1 MKFKCP
7 ILIVTSC
14 AYMLAA
20 PLLSSGQS
28 AGVPKN
34 AEAASSGAATPEAI
48 HKKIEDY
55 LRNQYGWD
63 DTFKLTFSPF
73 EQTGVP
79 DIEKITVTV
88 TSNGQSDGAAIFV
101 SKDGRYMFRGE
112 MEELP
117 ADPFAAVR
125 AQINLSDSPAK
136 GPANA
141 ATVIVEYGDFQCP
154 VCKSADLSLRE
165 ILPKFSDARF
175 VFKDYP
181 LVDIHPWAM
190 TAALAGRCAYQQ
202 SNDGFWKFHDLIYDN
217 QAGISAANAWDKMQE
232 FATQVGLDATA
243 LRACMADP
251 KTHSAVAASIAEGQ
265 KLHVANTPTFFINGH
280 RQIGLDPTSFTST
293 ITGSVRILKPH

>member
-1 MKFKCP
+1 MKFKYL
-7 ILIVTSC
+7 ILCFLSG
-14 AYMLAA
+14 MLAT
-20 PLLSSGQS
+20 PLSSRGQ
-28 AGVPKN
+28 AVDAPKN
-34 AEAASSGAATPEAI
+34 GEPASSAAATPEAI
-48 HKKIEDY
+48 HKRIEDY

-63 DTFKLTFSPF
+63 DSFKLAFSAL

-88 TSNGQSDGAAIFV
+88 TNNGQSDGAAIYV

-125 AQINLSDSPAK
+125 AQINLSDSPTK
-136 GPANA
+136 GPATA
-141 ATVIVEYGDFQCP
+141 ATVIVEYADFQCP

-165 ILPKFSDARF
+165 ILPKFPDARF

-217 QAGISAANAWDKMQE
+217 QAQISAGNSWDKMQE
-232 FATQVGLDATA
+232 YAGQAGLDATA
-243 LRACMADP
+243 LRTCMADP
-251 KTHSAVAASIAEGQ
+251 KTHAAVAASISEGQ
-265 KLHVANTPTFFINGH
+265 KLHIANTPTFFINGH
-280 RQIGLDPTSFTST
+280 RQIGLDPST
-293 ITGSVRILKPH
+293 FADDKTKHNMH

>member
-1 MKFKCP
+1 
-7 ILIVTSC
+7 
-14 AYMLAA
+14 MLVA
-20 PLLSSGQS
+20 PLLSRGQS
-28 AGVPKN
+28 AGAPKSG
-34 AEAASSGAATPEAI
+34 EAASSVAAAPEAI

-63 DTFKLTFSPF
+63 DSFKLAFSPL

-79 DIEKITVTV
+79 DIEKIAVTV
-88 TSNGQSDGAAIFV
+88 TSKGQSDTAIVFV

-136 GPANA
+136 GPTSAG
-141 ATVIVEYGDFQCP
+141 TVIVEYGDFQCP

-165 ILPKFSDARF
+165 ILPKFPDARF
-175 VFKDYP
+175 VFKDFP

-217 QAGISAANAWDKMQE
+217 QAAISAGNAWDKMQE
-232 FATQVGLDATA
+232 YAGQAGLDATA
-243 LRACMADP
+243 LRTCMADP
-251 KTHSAVAASIAEGQ
+251 KTHAAVASSIAEGQ
-265 KLHVANTPTFFINGH
+265 KLHIANTPTFFIDGH
-280 RQIGLDPTSFTST
+280 RQIGLDVASLRTTLT
-293 ITGSVRILKPH
+293 KHNMH

>member
-1 MKFKCP
+1 MKFKYL
-7 ILIVTSC
+7 ILFLVGN
-14 AYMLAA
+14 MLAA
-20 PLLSSGQS
+20 PLLSRGQS
-28 AGVPKN
+28 ASAPKN
-34 AEAASSGAATPEAI
+34 GEAASPAATTPEAI
-48 HKKIEDY
+48 HKRIEDY

-63 DTFKLTFSPF
+63 DSFKLTFSPL

-79 DIEKITVTV
+79 DIERITVTV
-88 TSNGQSDGAAIFV
+88 TSNGQSDGATVYV
-101 SKDGRYMFRGE
+101 SKDGRFMFRGE

-141 ATVIVEYGDFQCP
+141 ATVIVEYADFQCP
-154 VCKSADLSLRE
+154 VCKSADVSLRE
-165 ILPKFSDARF
+165 ILPKYPDARF

-217 QAGISAANAWDKMQE
+217 QAGISAGNSWDKMQE
-232 FATQVGLDATA
+232 YATQAGLDAA
-243 LRACMADP
+243 SLRTCMADP
-251 KTHSAVAASIAEGQ
+251 KTHAAVAASIAEGQ

-280 RQIGLDPTSFTST
+280 RQIGLDSAAFADA
-293 ITGSVRILKPH
+293 ITKHNMH